1 MGINAEYMGTHPIF
15 ESDFDCL
22 TEMKLF
28 VFTYFATGALGRA
41 KDIKQEMM
49 KNRLKFDRDI
59 VLTSPDDDEEWDPW
73 DLEDEELQARLRKLV
88 ARMDHNRD
96 GYIDN
101 EELTNWALVSVF
113 NIAGQDGREDFDL
126 IAGENAIDE
135 HHGDRVDWNIIV
147 MEEHTHEFHNGDK
160 FDANDLSY
168 REYNKMYNR
177 DRARFDAADI
187 DKDGKLTEGEF
198 LLFKNPL
205 KDENVKQVVID
216 EALKAVD
223 SNGDGQIDLQE
234 YLNDWHEPPNT
245 NDDDF
250 IELETDRFNDE
261 YDRNKDGFLIGDELL
276 FWLSPD
282 NTEIAIDEA
291 EHLIDMCDEDEDER
305 LTPDEIVENH
315 DLWVDS
321 DATEYGAQLRHYDE
335 L

>member
-1 MGINAEYMGTHPIF
+1 
-15 ESDFDCL
+15 
-22 TEMKLF
+22 MKLF
-28 VFTYFATGALGRA
+28 ALGLVACGALA
-41 KDIKQEMM
+41 KDIKQHKLKEKMM
-49 KNRLKFDRDI
+49 ENRLKFDRDVI
-59 VLTSPDDDEEWDPW
+59 MNPGNGDDDEEWDPW

-88 ARMDHNRD
+88 VRMDHNRD
-96 GYIDN
+96 GYVDS
-101 EELTNWALVSVF
+101 EELTTWTLVSLY
-113 NIAGQDGREDFDL
+113 NIASQDAQEDFTFV
-126 IAGENAIDE
+126 DE
-135 HHGDRVDWNIIV
+135 DDDSHMTWAEITVETYDVDPNDKS
-147 MEEHTHEFHNGDK
+147 EFDTDS
-160 FDANDLSY
+160 F

-205 KDENVKQVVID
+205 KDENVKAVVID

-223 SNGDGQIDLQE
+223 TDGDGKISLEE
-234 YLNDWHEPPNT
+234 YLNDWHVKPSNVDE
-245 NDDDF
+245 DF
-250 IELETDRFNDE
+250 DELETDRFNDE
-261 YDRNKDGFLIGDELL
+261 YDRNSDGYLTGDELL

-291 EHLIDMCDEDEDER
+291 EHLIDMCDEDEDEK
-305 LTPDEIVENH
+305 LTPDEIVDNH

>member
-1 MGINAEYMGTHPIF
+1 MGTHPIF

-22 TEMKLF
+22 TEKLSKMKLF
-28 VFTYFATGALGRA
+28 AISCLATAAVA
-41 KDIKQEMM
+41 KDIKQRMM
-49 KNRLKFDRDI
+49 ENRLKFDRDVVI
-59 VLTSPDDDEEWDPW
+59 TGDLEDDEEWDPW

-96 GYIDN
+96 GFVDT
-101 EELTNWALVSVF
+101 EELTSWSLVSIF
-113 NIAGQDGREDFDL
+113 NINGIDGREDFDL
-126 IAGENAIDE
+126 LAADHDKI
-135 HHGDRVDWNIIV
+135 DWNIVV
-147 MEEHTHEFHNGDK
+147 MEEHTHEFHEGDT
-160 FDANDLSY
+160 FDANDVSY

-187 DKDGKLTEGEF
+187 DKDEKLTEGEF
-198 LLFKNPL
+198 VLFKNPL

-223 SNGDGQIDLQE
+223 TNGDGKIDLQE
-234 YLNDWHEPPNT
+234 YLNDWHVPPNT
-245 NDDDF
+245 VDEDFND
-250 IELETDRFNDE
+250 LETDRFKDE
-261 YDRNKDGFLIGDELL
+261 YDRNNDGFLTGDELL

-291 EHLIDMCDEDEDER
+291 EHLVDMCDEDEDEK

>member
-1 MGINAEYMGTHPIF
+1 MGTHPIF

-22 TEMKLF
+22 TESKMKLF
-28 VFTYFATGALGRA
+28 AFSCLASAALA
-41 KDIKQEMM
+41 KDTKQRMM
-49 KNRLKFDRDI
+49 ENRLKFDRGVVITGD
-59 VLTSPDDDEEWDPW
+59 LEDDEEWDPW

-96 GYIDN
+96 GFVDT
-101 EELTNWALVSVF
+101 EELTNWILASIYNIEGTQPVMFKVVDNVYLTYALLADRYYDVMLDEINDEMLKSSEH
-113 NIAGQDGREDFDL
+113 RDF
-126 IAGENAIDE
+126 I
-135 HHGDRVDWNIIV
+135 
-147 MEEHTHEFHNGDK
+147 
-160 FDANDLSY
+160 
-168 REYNKMYNR
+168 EYNKMYNR

-187 DKDGKLTEGEF
+187 DKDEKLTEGEF
-198 LLFKNPL
+198 VLFKNPL

-216 EALKAVD
+216 EALKSVD
-223 SNGDGQIDLQE
+223 TNGDGKIDLQE
-234 YLNDWHEPPNT
+234 YLNDWHVPPNT
-245 NDDDF
+245 VDEDFND
-250 IELETDRFNDE
+250 LETDRFKDE
-261 YDRNKDGFLIGDELL
+261 YDRNNDGFLTGDELL

-291 EHLIDMCDEDEDER
+291 EHLIDMCDEDEDDR

>member
-1 MGINAEYMGTHPIF
+1 
-15 ESDFDCL
+15 
-22 TEMKLF
+22 
-28 VFTYFATGALGRA
+28 
-41 KDIKQEMM
+41 MM
-49 KNRLKFDRDI
+49 ENRLKFDRDVI
-59 VLTSPDDDEEWDPW
+59 MNPNGDDDEEWDPW

-88 ARMDHNRD
+88 VRMDHNRD
-96 GYIDN
+96 GYVDS
-101 EELTNWALVSVF
+101 EELTTWTLVSLY
-113 NIAGQDGREDFDL
+113 NIASQDAHDDFSFVDEDDDGHMTW
-126 IAGENAIDE
+126 AETSVETYD
-135 HHGDRVDWNIIV
+135 VDPADQS
-147 MEEHTHEFHNGDK
+147 ELDS
-160 FDANDLSY
+160 DSY

-205 KDENVKQVVID
+205 KDENVKAVVID

-223 SNGDGQIDLQE
+223 TDGDGKINLE
-234 YLNDWHEPPNT
+234 EFLNDWHVKPT
-245 NDDDF
+245 NKDEDFDD
-250 IELETDRFNDE
+250 LETDRFNDE
-261 YDRNKDGFLIGDELL
+261 YDRNSDGYLTGDELL

-291 EHLIDMCDEDEDER
+291 EHLIDMCDEDEDEK
-305 LTPDEIVENH
+305 LTPDEIVDNH

>member
-1 MGINAEYMGTHPIF
+1 MGTHPIF

-22 TEMKLF
+22 TEKLSKMKLF
-28 VFTYFATGALGRA
+28 AISCLATAAVA
-41 KDIKQEMM
+41 KDIKQRMM
-49 KNRLKFDRDI
+49 ENRLKFDRDVVI
-59 VLTSPDDDEEWDPW
+59 TGDLEDDEEWDPW

-96 GYIDN
+96 GFVDT
-101 EELTNWALVSVF
+101 EELTTWTLVSLYS
-113 NIAGQDGREDFDL
+113 IAGEDAREDFTFVDESSDNYMSW
-126 IAGENAIDE
+126 AEASVEGYDIDPDNNE
-135 HHGDRVDWNIIV
+135 
-147 MEEHTHEFHNGDK
+147 MLQEEIDSNSDT
-160 FDANDLSY
+160 Y

-187 DKDGKLTEGEF
+187 DKDEKLTEGEF
-198 LLFKNPL
+198 VLFKNPL

-223 SNGDGQIDLQE
+223 TNGDGKIDLQE
-234 YLNDWHEPPNT
+234 YLNDWHVPPNT
-245 NDDDF
+245 VDEDFND
-250 IELETDRFNDE
+250 LETDRFKDE
-261 YDRNKDGFLIGDELL
+261 YDRNNDGFLTGDELL

-291 EHLIDMCDEDEDER
+291 EHLVDMCDEDEDEK

>member
-1 MGINAEYMGTHPIF
+1 
-15 ESDFDCL
+15 
-22 TEMKLF
+22 MKLF
-28 VFTYFATGALGRA
+28 ALGCLYSGAIA
-41 KDIKQEMM
+41 KDIKQHKLKEKMM
-49 KNRLKFDRDI
+49 ENRLKFDRDVI
-59 VLTSPDDDEEWDPW
+59 MNPGNADDDEEWDPW

-88 ARMDHNRD
+88 VRMDHNRD
-96 GYIDN
+96 GYVDS
-101 EELTNWALVSVF
+101 EELTTWTLVSLY
-113 NIAGQDGREDFDL
+113 NIASQDAQEDFTFV
-126 IAGENAIDE
+126 DE
-135 HHGDRVDWNIIV
+135 DDDSHMTWAEITVETYDVDPNDKS
-147 MEEHTHEFHNGDK
+147 EFDTDS
-160 FDANDLSY
+160 F

-205 KDENVKQVVID
+205 KDENVKAVVID

-223 SNGDGQIDLQE
+223 TDGDGKISLEE
-234 YLNDWHEPPNT
+234 YLNDWHVKPT
-245 NDDDF
+245 NVDEDF
-250 IELETDRFNDE
+250 DELETDRFNDE
-261 YDRNKDGFLIGDELL
+261 YDRNSDGYLTGDELL

-291 EHLIDMCDEDEDER
+291 EHLIDMCDEDEDEK
-305 LTPDEIVENH
+305 LTPDEIVDNH